1 MPRHRPELRTIQ
13 DWEDFEASWRG
24 EPADIFAGLREL
36 RREVYAEIEAER
48 GRPLLVYFADTE
60 DPDRF
65 EYSVIDPKDID
76 GFTDLVNEC
85 EPSKSVDVLLHSGGG
100 EIETTERIVK
110 ILRAKFDEVH
120 FLIPHSA
127 YSAATMLAL
136 SGDSITL
143 YRTATLGPIDPQI
156 YGEPAAN
163 IALGFENAKKAI
175 VANPAVTPAYLPLI
189 EQYTL
194 PLLEKCNDATSLSR
208 DLAGAWLTKYMFKD
222 QPDRAEIIERAA
234 DYFADYKKHR
244 THARSIGWDEVKDMG
259 LKIHLTNGALAK
271 LMREA
276 YIMLH
281 GLFLNDLYAK
291 VYENSSHLS
300 YAHFV
305 PLPPS
310 EPAPTSQEMS
320 EQAKKKNPKERSK

>member
-1 MPRHRPELRTIQ
+1 MPHRRPEFRTIQ
-13 DWEDFEASWRG
+13 DWWDFEKLWLQTPPN
-24 EPADIFAGLREL
+24 ERESLLAL
-36 RREVYAEIEAER
+36 RREVYAEIEVER

-65 EYSVIDPKDID
+65 AYSGIDSKDID

-85 EPSKSVDVLLHSGGG
+85 EPSKSVDVLLHSDGG
-100 EIETTERIVK
+100 EVETTERIVK
-110 ILRAKFDEVH
+110 ILRAKFEEVH

-127 YSAATMLAL
+127 YSSATMLAL

-175 VANPAVTPAYLPLI
+175 VANPAVAPAYLPLI

-194 PLLEKCNDATSLSR
+194 PLLEKCNDATGLSR
-208 DLAGAWLTKYMFKD
+208 DLAGSWLTKYMFKG
-222 QPDRAEIIERAA
+222 QRDRTEIIERAA

-244 THARSIGWDEVKDMG
+244 THARSIGWDEVKDIG
-259 LKIHLTNGALAK
+259 LKIHLAAGELAK
-271 LMREA
+271 LMRKA
-276 YIMLH
+276 YIMLQ
-281 GLFLNDLYAK
+281 GIFLSDAYTK
-291 VYENSSHLS
+291 IYENSSHLS
-300 YAHFV
+300 YAHLA
-305 PLPPS
+305 PPPNPAPPS
-310 EPAPTSQEMS
+310 QDVS
-320 EQAKKKNPKERSK
+320 EQAKKKNPKPPRK